1 MTGDTCPYCG
11 DDVERVEAE
20 AERVVDRAEADRD
33 RWIER
38 CYETDELKN
47 AALEK
52 LDACLTNAENAL
64 AADQQRIGELQDQLD
79 RLEAER
85 DTARELAMH
94 WRALAKSERQ

>member
-20 AERVVDRAEADRD
+20 AERVVERAEAELD

-52 LDACLTNAENAL
+52 LGQA
-64 AADQQRIGELQDQLD
+64 
-79 RLEAER
+79 EAER
-85 DTARELAMH
+85 DTARELALH